1 MVKLLLT
8 YYLWLEKPW
17 FPRPFCNIRPSGC
30 GTRNTWYW
38 PDVHWFSW
46 RQKDHPNQRRTISGI
61 RESIGWLNRERKRS
75 LRVADFWKHE
85 KGGFYFQASK
95 LHSLESYVSTVYF
108 PRGFLES
115 YKTRSPSKVYIWG
128 SSSTPLNWHIL
139 YKWIHRK
146 AAQVLCNPTR
156 TELLSKA
163 WKIVGIGKPFSGFS
177 SAIAIH
183 ISMLIFSPQVAT
195 RRATQWMGMGDYTS
209 SLA

>member
-1 MVKLLLT
+1 MSIGFL
-8 YYLWLEKPW
+8 
-17 FPRPFCNIRPSGC
+17 
-30 GTRNTWYW
+30 
-38 PDVHWFSW
+38 D
-46 RQKDHPNQRRTISGI
+46 DRRIIGI
-61 RESIGWLNRERKRS
+61 REEPYLEYEKALVKQRKKEKFCWLPKTRERWVLLLPR
-75 LRVADFWKHE
+75 
-85 KGGFYFQASK
+85 
-95 LHSLESYVSTVYF
+95 LHSLESYVSSVYF

-177 SAIAIH
+177 SATAIH